1 MSTLVAPRSRAAARV
16 NRISVDLDR
25 SSGYLLGK
33 VYWCLFLGWDGY
45 WGLPWYHSLPDGR
58 VRTCRDPQSCEFPLH
73 LLLPDLGLL

>member
-33 VYWCLFLGWDGY
+33 VYWNDSDEVMISDCVFIDAKY
-45 WGLPWYHSLPDGR
+45 
-58 VRTCRDPQSCEFPLH
+58 C
-73 LLLPDLGLL
+73 

>member
-33 VYWCLFLGWDGY
+33 VY
-45 WGLPWYHSLPDGR
+45 SNK
-58 VRTCRDPQSCEFPLH
+58 VRTTDCVSIDAKYC
-73 LLLPDLGLL
+73 

>member
-33 VYWCLFLGWDGY
+33 VYWNDAD
-45 WGLPWYHSLPDGR
+45 SR
-58 VRTCRDPQSCEFPLH
+58 VVLYY
-73 LLLPDLGLL
+73 

>member
-33 VYWCLFLGWDGY
+33 VYWNDV
-45 WGLPWYHSLPDGR
+45 SR
-58 VRTCRDPQSCEFPLH
+58 VVSVSSICVIWLFPLH
-73 LLLPDLGLL
+73 FTSVKRYGIIRNIFTKWCFDP

>member
-33 VYWCLFLGWDGY
+33 VYWNLDELGFRIED
-45 WGLPWYHSLPDGR
+45 LVSF
-58 VRTCRDPQSCEFPLH
+58 Q
-73 LLLPDLGLL
+73 LLLIFW

>member
-33 VYWCLFLGWDGY
+33 AKVVYPKY
-45 WGLPWYHSLPDGR
+45 TKSLLNATFGFGKK
-58 VRTCRDPQSCEFPLH
+58 SCH
-73 LLLPDLGLL
+73 LRYSVY

>member
-33 VYWCLFLGWDGY
+33 VYWNDDSRVQTVLGSCGFLG
-45 WGLPWYHSLPDGR
+45 LTKIRMNQICSAE
-58 VRTCRDPQSCEFPLH
+58 VISTKNA
-73 LLLPDLGLL
+73 

>member
-33 VYWCLFLGWDGY
+33 VYSWNDAD
-45 WGLPWYHSLPDGR
+45 SR
-58 VRTCRDPQSCEFPLH
+58 VVLYY
-73 LLLPDLGLL
+73 

>member
-33 VYWCLFLGWDGY
+33 VYWSDD
-45 WGLPWYHSLPDGR
+45 SR
-58 VRTCRDPQSCEFPLH
+58 VVCTTRNQALRAWF
-73 LLLPDLGLL
+73 